1 MRRAARLCT
10 RARTIGGVIVQQLP
24 AIFRNRLLAR
34 LNQADR
40 ERIAPHLTRIA
51 LPQRM
56 ALVAPD
62 APIERCYFLESGVAS
77 VIATTADGKQAEI
90 GLIGREGMVDVSAVM
105 GGAVT
110 PLEVLVQ
117 ISGEAYAIP
126 TAEVRTMCDESRDFR
141 RLLLGFAHSF
151 LIQVSH
157 TALATV
163 TLTIEDRLARWL
175 LMSGDRSESSSF
187 PMTHEFLSLMLGV
200 RRAGVTDAL
209 GSLAAAGFIST
220 TRGQITIIDRKGLEE
235 RAGDSYGVPE
245 DNYRS
250 LVEG

>member
-1 MRRAARLCT
+1 
-10 RARTIGGVIVQQLP
+10 VQQLP
-24 AIFRNRLLAR
+24 VIFRNRLLAR
-34 LNQADR
+34 LKPADR
-40 ERIAPHLTRIA
+40 QLIAPHLTRVA
-51 LPQRM
+51 LPQHM
-56 ALVAPD
+56 LLVAPD
-62 APIERCYFLESGVAS
+62 TPIERCYFLESGVAS

-105 GGAVT
+105 GGEIT

-117 ISGEAYAIP
+117 ISGDAFAVP
-126 TAEVRTMCDESRDFR
+126 TAEVRIMADESRDFR

-209 GSLAAAGFIST
+209 GSLAAAGYIST
-220 TRGQITIIDRKGLEE
+220 TRGQIMIIDRKGLEE

-245 DNYRS
+245 ANYRA

>member
-1 MRRAARLCT
+1 M
-10 RARTIGGVIVQQLP
+10 
-24 AIFRNRLLAR
+24 
-34 LNQADR
+34 
-40 ERIAPHLTRIA
+40 
-51 LPQRM
+51 
-56 ALVAPD
+56 
-62 APIERCYFLESGVAS
+62 
-77 VIATTADGKQAEI
+77 IATTADGKQAEI

-105 GGAVT
+105 GGEIT

-117 ISGEAYAIP
+117 ISGDAFAVP
-126 TAEVRTMCDESRDFR
+126 TAEVRIMADESRDFR

-187 PMTHEFLSLMLGV
+187 PITHEFLSLMLGV

-209 GSLAAAGFIST
+209 GSLAAAGYIST
-220 TRGQITIIDRKGLEE
+220 TRGQIMIIDRKGLEE

-245 DNYRS
+245 ANYRA

>member
-1 MRRAARLCT
+1 M
-10 RARTIGGVIVQQLP
+10 QQLP
-24 AIFRNRLLAR
+24 VIFRNRLLAR
-34 LNQADR
+34 LKPGDR
-40 ERIAPHLTRIA
+40 QLIAPHLTRVS
-51 LPQRM
+51 LPQHTP
-56 ALVAPD
+56 LVAPD
-62 APIERCYFLESGVAS
+62 TPIERCYFLESGVAS

-105 GGAVT
+105 GGEIT

-117 ISGEAYAIP
+117 ISGDAFAVP
-126 TAEVRTMCDESRDFR
+126 TAEVRTMADESRDFR

-175 LMSGDRSESSSF
+175 LMSGDRSENSSF

-209 GSLAAAGFIST
+209 GSLAAAGYIST
-220 TRGQITIIDRKGLEE
+220 TRGQIMIIDRKGLEE

-245 DNYRS
+245 ANYRA